1 MKPYAYTKAN
11 PETLF
16 VQQQLLRERG
26 RKAISASFMLVG
38 VSLFTYVG
46 GYYYLWNIKEA
57 EIAKRPGLVQ
67 VLANAPA
74 SAFTNTSIG
83 NNNASLE
90 DPTSASAD
98 TGDSVIYPTFT
109 MTVPRLSIT
118 SGLVTSDVMSN
129 NEEIYKPVLI
139 KSMAHYK
146 GSAYPGEEGNVII
159 YGHSILPSFYNP
171 NNYLSIFS
179 TLDSLQGGDSI
190 QVSWGKESYLYKVE
204 GMEVVDPK
212 DTRVLKYKNGK
223 TLTLITCEPPGLATK
238 RLLVFARLVEEN

>member
-90 DPTSASAD
+90 DPTSASALA
-98 TGDSVIYPTFT
+98 I
-109 MTVPRLSIT
+109 LS
-118 SGLVTSDVMSN
+118 
-129 NEEIYKPVLI
+129 Y
-139 KSMAHYK
+139 
-146 GSAYPGEEGNVII
+146 
-159 YGHSILPSFYNP
+159 
-171 NNYLSIFS
+171 
-179 TLDSLQGGDSI
+179 TL
-190 QVSWGKESYLYKVE
+190 
-204 GMEVVDPK
+204 
-212 DTRVLKYKNGK
+212 
-223 TLTLITCEPPGLATK
+223 
-238 RLLVFARLVEEN
+238 LLR